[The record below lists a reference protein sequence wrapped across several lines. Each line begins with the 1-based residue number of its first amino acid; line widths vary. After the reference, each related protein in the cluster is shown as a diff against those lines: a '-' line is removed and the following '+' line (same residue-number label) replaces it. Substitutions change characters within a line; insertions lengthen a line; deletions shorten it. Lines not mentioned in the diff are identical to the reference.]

1 MMADDEDSDFVEL
14 ENEDEDDEDEDK
26 DKKSKL
32 VKKAKKVPTL
42 KEVSKHILK
51 KGMK

>member
-1 MMADDEDSDFVEL
+1 M
-14 ENEDEDDEDEDK
+14 
-26 DKKSKL
+26 DKKKAKKV